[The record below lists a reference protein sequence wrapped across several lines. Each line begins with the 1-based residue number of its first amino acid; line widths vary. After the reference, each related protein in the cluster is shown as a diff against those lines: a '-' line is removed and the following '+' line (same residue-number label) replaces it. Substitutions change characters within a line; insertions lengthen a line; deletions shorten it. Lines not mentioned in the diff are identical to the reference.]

1 MIIEKEKNEVKEKL
15 EVWTKKGKFLE
26 KLLNLIE
33 NGYHEEFWIDTA
45 KKDLEIGV
53 KNIIKG
59 KPNRGR
65 IKVFFHSPTKPVIF
79 FYKVSTVPHSIDRFS
94 YGVVFPPSDP
104 EEKEVRE
111 WVDFLVSGLS
121 PEKRPSNLKRS
132 FPFDIPE

>member
-1 MIIEKEKNEVKEKL
+1 MIIEKEKKEVKEKL
-15 EVWTKKGKFLE
+15 DTWAKKGNFIE
-26 KLLNLIE
+26 KLLNLME
-33 NGYHEEFWIDTA
+33 NSREEFWVDTS
-45 KKDLEIGV
+45 KNDLELGV

-65 IKVFFHSPTKPVIF
+65 IKIFFHSENKPVVF

-94 YGVVFPPSDP
+94 YGVVLPSMNS
-104 EEKEVRE
+104 EEKEVKE
-111 WVDFLVSGLS
+111 WIDFLVSGLS